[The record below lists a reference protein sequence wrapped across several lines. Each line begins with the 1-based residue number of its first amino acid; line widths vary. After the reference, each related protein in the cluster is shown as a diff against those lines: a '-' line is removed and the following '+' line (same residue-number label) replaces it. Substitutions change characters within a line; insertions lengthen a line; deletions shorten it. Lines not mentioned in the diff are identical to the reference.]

1 MSQLGP
7 IVQDLLRQH
16 SLQGALVYEF
26 CIRQAP
32 DFQPRWD
39 CGRVLHKPVVE
50 EGQPALDREGAQ
62 QTQPSEIETYE
73 RMEIAVETAAQLVLA
88 AGLTVDSLNDVED
101 LVQVTGLKK
110 ISGAQRLQLLR
121 RVVDSPPVAQELRR
135 KGETVGKS
143 LDLDLKIFLLVAVRD
158 PRKLS
163 REEFQDSARDP
174 IHG

>member
-1 MSQLGP
+1 M
-7 IVQDLLRQH
+7 
-16 SLQGALVYEF
+16 
-26 CIRQAP
+26 
-32 DFQPRWD
+32 
-39 CGRVLHKPVVE
+39 
-50 EGQPALDREGAQ
+50 
-62 QTQPSEIETYE
+62 
-73 RMEIAVETAAQLVLA
+73 ETAAQLVLA
-88 AGLTVDSLNDVED
+88 VGLTVDSLNDVED
-101 LVQVTGLKK
+101 LVQVTGLKE